1 LEIMVD
7 FKDKL
12 ILVTGAARGIGRAV
26 AFEYARAGARLI
38 ILDVLGDKLNA
49 TASTLRADGYT
60 VHAFTCDLSSDKEVE
75 SLGAKI
81 KGDIGVPDILHNNAF
96 YAPTGTIE
104 NIDLNGAR
112 QAFEVSVLGYLRIV
126 KAFLTEMIERKS
138 GWIVNTASPNGI
150 TPPIQFA
157 ANGLPYNLCKAA
169 DISISQTM
177 AASLKKHNI
186 GVSVLYP
193 GAVHT
198 EASSKP
204 HGNVK
209 PEFAEALRKFFL
221 EQAVAPEVAAKD
233 LVEGVRQG
241 KFLVTTF
248 KNFEKVLVEFAQNGL
263 DPNAEYSWGV

>member
-1 LEIMVD
+1 MPD

-26 AFEYARAGARLI
+26 AFEYAKAGAQLI
-38 ILDVLGDKLNA
+38 ILDVLGDQLKKAA
-49 TASTLRADGYT
+49 TEMKAEGYI
-60 VHAFTCDLSSDKEVE
+60 VYSFECDLSSDKDVE
-75 SLGAKI
+75 LLGSKI
-81 KGDIGVPDILHNNAF
+81 KSEIGIPDLLHNNAY

-104 NIDLNGAR
+104 NIDLNGTR

-126 KAFLTEMIERKS
+126 KAFVTEMITRKS

-150 TPPIQFA
+150 TPPLQFA
-157 ANGLPYNLCKAA
+157 ANGVPYNLCKAA

-177 AASLKKHNI
+177 AAALKKYNI
-186 GVSVLYP
+186 GVTVLYP

-198 EASSKP
+198 EASSRP

-209 PEFAEALRKFFL
+209 PEFAVALKKFFV
-221 EQAVAPEVAAKD
+221 EQAVAPEEAARD